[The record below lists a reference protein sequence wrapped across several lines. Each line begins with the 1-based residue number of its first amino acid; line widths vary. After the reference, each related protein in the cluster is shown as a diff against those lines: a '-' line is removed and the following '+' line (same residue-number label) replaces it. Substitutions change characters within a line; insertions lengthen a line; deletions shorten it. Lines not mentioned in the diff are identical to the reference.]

1 MTLQEILEVKP
12 VGWDIVRFDETGL
25 TVFKRGNSTL
35 TYSKS
40 RKWRLSSVVKEN
52 MEYSSDSFDTAQ
64 EAIDSVRKK
73 IEDTRTKMFETL
85 RDLRG

>member
-12 VGWDIVRFDETGL
+12 EGWDIIRFDETGL

-40 RKWRLSSVVKEN
+40 RKWRVHSVVKES
-52 MEYSSDSFDTAQ
+52 MEYSSDYYDTAQ
-64 EAIDSVRKK
+64 EAIDTVRKK
-73 IEDTRTKMFETL
+73 IEDTREKMFETL
-85 RDLRG
+85 RELKG

>member
-12 VGWDIVRFDETGL
+12 EGWDIVRFDETGL

-40 RKWRLSSVVKEN
+40 RKWRLSSVVKES

-64 EAIDSVRKK
+64 EAIESVRKK

-85 RDLRG
+85 RNLKG